1 MRQGSNIL
9 QFDGASTAI
18 VLTSDKVSVDTFNRS
33 FTISSWLKRQA
44 PLNKT
49 FDHKYP
55 KESILCISD
64 DHQRSRHHVSLYVR
78 NCRLSLLLRR
88 EPRAGDQVTVFR
100 PAEWRWDLEEQLCGG
115 HWHHYAISVN
125 YPDVKL
131 FIDGKEFED
140 DAATEIIDDWALHP
154 IKGLQTTTVVGACW
168 QGIYSTNAV
177 PNILDLQ
184 YFPLDH

>member
-1 MRQGSNIL
+1 MDSNGSITHGSNIL
-9 QFDGASTAI
+9 KFDGVSTAI
-18 VLTSDKVSVDTFNRS
+18 VLTSDKISPDTFNRS
-33 FTISSWLKRQA
+33 FTITTWLKREA

-55 KESILCISD
+55 KENILCISD
-64 DHQRSRHHVSLYVR
+64 DHERSRHHVSVYVR

-88 EPRAGDQVTVFR
+88 EPKAGDQVTVFR

-115 HWHHYAISVN
+115 NWHHYAISVK

-168 QGIYSTNAV
+168 QGRNR
-177 PNILDLQ
+177 NIKQ
-184 YFPLDH
+184 QQQK